1 MTRKS
6 APVAR
11 RDGWTPSLGRRLEKA
26 VKGAIP
32 EVLRDKFR
40 KPLYTKAI
48 ANRERGALLLLTIPK
63 SGTNYLRLLIC
74 NYLYARY
81 RNAESAVPYTTMHEE
96 VFPNMREDL
105 FSKGQSYVVPGDDH
119 ILNHTPYTDFLHTH
133 SIRKFRYSTAK
144 KIIYLYRNP
153 LDNIISNFFFKWKH
167 RRGEEDR
174 FDQPRE
180 VIDIILDRYI
190 RHYVFGKGLAQTR
203 NNVLCVSYESL
214 FGQPV
219 DTLGKLASWLEF
231 NVDGE
236 CIEKAVRFSDKKN
249 VKKEEQKLGHAV
261 HSPAGFR
268 GSFVR
273 SGKIG
278 QWKEYLDDE
287 DVAYVELRLQEHGI
301 SLSGFIIESEN
312 VGFPNEVAVAHTAS
326 SADMTHKDV
335 A

>member
-1 MTRKS
+1 
-6 APVAR
+6 
-11 RDGWTPSLGRRLEKA
+11 LEKA

-81 RNAESAVPYTTMHEE
+81 RNADSAVPYTTMHEE
-96 VFPNMREDL
+96 VFPNIREDL
-105 FSKGQSYVVPGDDH
+105 FSKGRSYVAPSDDH
-119 ILNHTPYTDFLHTH
+119 ILKHTAFSDFLHTH
-133 SIRKFRYSTAK
+133 SIRKLRYSTAK

-167 RRGEEDR
+167 RPGEEDS
-174 FDQPRE
+174 FDHPRE

-190 RHYVFGKGLAQTR
+190 RHYVFGRSLARTR
-203 NNVLCVSYESL
+203 DNVLCVSYESL
-214 FGQPV
+214 YGQPV
-219 DTLGKLASWLEF
+219 DTLGKLVSWLEF
-231 NVDGE
+231 DVNAE
-236 CIEKAVRFSDKKN
+236 CVEKAVRFSHKKN

-278 QWKEYLDDE
+278 QWKEYFDDE
-287 DVAYVELRLQEHGI
+287 DVAYLELRLQEHGI
-301 SLSGFIIESEN
+301 SLSEFIIEPDD
-312 VGFPNEVAVAHTAS
+312 VGFPSEAADPHTAS
-326 SADMTHKDV
+326 PMDIAHKDV